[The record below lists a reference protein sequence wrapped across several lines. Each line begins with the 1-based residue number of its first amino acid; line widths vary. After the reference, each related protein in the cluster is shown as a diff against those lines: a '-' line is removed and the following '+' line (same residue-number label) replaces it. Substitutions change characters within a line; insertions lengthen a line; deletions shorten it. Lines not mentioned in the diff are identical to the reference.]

1 MQRQQQHK
9 VIAGELLLGLMV
21 SPALLGGALQIKVD
35 MHDTEGQEFCDRRS
49 KYKLAHALTILSA

>member
-1 MQRQQQHK
+1 M
-9 VIAGELLLGLMV
+9 IAGELLLGLMV

-49 KYKLAHALTILSA
+49 NYELAHALTILSA